1 MELRRCTVLTAGLG
15 PAGGDSMRATQE
27 GYHEPTVIS
36 SADCLES
43 RMAAYLIVDTLLN
56 DADLYEEYK
65 LKARPLIEK
74 FGGEYL
80 ARGGRMTLRETDL
93 WSPTRLVLVRFPDVE
108 TANRCLDSFEYQ
120 QILPISKKSA
130 RRTAVVLEGE

>member
-1 MELRRCTVLTAGLG
+1 
-15 PAGGDSMRATQE
+15 
-27 GYHEPTVIS
+27 
-36 SADCLES
+36 
-43 RMAAYLIVDTLLN
+43 MAAYLIVDYLLD
-56 DADLYEEYK
+56 DADLYEQYRS
-65 LKARPLIEK
+65 KARPLIEK
-74 FGGEYL
+74 FGGQYL

-93 WSPTRLVLVRFPDVE
+93 WSPTRLVLIRFSDVE

>member
-1 MELRRCTVLTAGLG
+1 
-15 PAGGDSMRATQE
+15 
-27 GYHEPTVIS
+27 
-36 SADCLES
+36 
-43 RMAAYLIVDTLLN
+43 MAAYLIVDALLD
-56 DADLYEEYK
+56 DADLYQQYR

-74 FGGEYL
+74 FGGKFL

-93 WSPTRLVLVRFPDVE
+93 WSPTRLVLIRFSDVE

>member
-1 MELRRCTVLTAGLG
+1 
-15 PAGGDSMRATQE
+15 
-27 GYHEPTVIS
+27 
-36 SADCLES
+36 
-43 RMAAYLIVDTLLN
+43 MAAYLIVDTLLD
-56 DADLYEEYK
+56 DADLYQQYR

-74 FGGEYL
+74 FGGKFL

-93 WSPTRLVLVRFPDVE
+93 WSPTRLVLIRFSDVE

>member
-1 MELRRCTVLTAGLG
+1 
-15 PAGGDSMRATQE
+15 
-27 GYHEPTVIS
+27 
-36 SADCLES
+36 
-43 RMAAYLIVDTLLN
+43 MAAYLIVDTSLD

-65 LKARPLIEK
+65 LRARPLIEK

-80 ARGGRMTLRETDL
+80 ARGGRITIRETDL
-93 WSPTRLVLVRFPDVE
+93 WSPTRLVLVRFLDFE
-108 TANRCLDSFEYQ
+108 TANRCLDSLEYQ